1 MMAAVT
7 SAGRLLL
14 FDLDELPELARGKGN
29 KIIGIP
35 AKKFQSGEERM
46 VAIATVPPGGS
57 LVVHC
62 GERHMTL
69 KPADLQRY
77 VGERGRRGALLSRN
91 YRKVDRLSVE

>member
-1 MMAAVT
+1 MLAAV
-7 SAGRLLL
+7 SNAGRLLV
-14 FDLDELPELARGKGN
+14 FDLDDLPELARGKGN

-35 AKKFQSGEERM
+35 AKKYQGGEERL
-46 VAIATVPPGGS
+46 VAVAAVPPGSG

-69 KPADLQRY
+69 KPGDLEGY

-91 YRKVDRLSVE
+91 YRKVDRLSVD